1 MLTIKEKFL
10 IVFPSYLIAFLPLFL
25 ITGPFLSDLSVVLVS
40 LIFLINIIIRK
51 ELYLLKNKFFI
62 IFFIFFLY
70 LVFNSFVKFYDVNN
84 LRSSLGYIRF
94 GLFTMGVIYFLDKKP
109 DLLKWLFWVFAFCFV
124 ILIFDGFLQYF
135 LKTNYLNVTLEQGRI
150 TSLFG
155 SEHILG
161 SYLSRLF
168 PIFLGLTFFL
178 YNKKKNYIFLISFFF
193 ILIEVLI
200 FLSGERVAFF
210 FNSLA
215 AVYVILML
223 KDFKKIRFFSFL
235 ASLII
240 ILVISMYDDSAKK
253 RIWDQTINQI
263 GVNSNHLNFFSEGH
277 ESHYKSAYKMFEDNK
292 IIGIGIRNFRN
303 YCNEE
308 KYKVEY
314 KKIII
319 PFLIYHD
326 RSCTTHPHNTYIQLL
341 SETGIIGFSFLL
353 GVFFYF
359 LYLCIIHLFGI
370 IKNKVYYFNNF
381 EICLLAALL
390 ITIWPFIPS
399 GNFFNNWLSIIY
411 YFPLGFLLW
420 SVKKNKK
427 NSNK

>member
-10 IVFPSYLIAFLPLFL
+10 TVFPSYLVALLPLFL

-70 LVFNSFVKFYDVNN
+70 LVFNSFVKFYDINN
-84 LRSSLGYIRF
+84 LRSSISYIRF
-94 GLFTMGVIYFLDKKP
+94 GLYTMGVIYFLDKKP
-109 DLLKWLFWVFAFCFV
+109 DLLKWLFWVFVFCFV
-124 ILIFDGFLQYF
+124 ILIFDGFFQYF
-135 LKTNYLNVTLEQGRI
+135 LKTNYFNVMIEQGRI

-155 SEHILG
+155 SEHVLG

-178 YNKKKNYIFLISFFF
+178 YKDKKNYIFLISFVF

-210 FNSLA
+210 FNTLA
-215 AVYVILML
+215 AVFVILML

-235 ASLII
+235 VSIII
-240 ILVISMYDDSAKK
+240 ILIISMYDNSAKK
-253 RIWDQTINQI
+253 RIWDQTIYQI
-263 GVNSNHLNFFSEGH
+263 GINSKHLNFFSEGH

-308 KYKVEY
+308 KYKIGY

-319 PFLIYHD
+319 PFQIYHD

-353 GVFFYF
+353 CVFFIFYI
-359 LYLCIIHLFGI
+359 Y
-370 IKNKVYYFNNF
+370 
-381 EICLLAALL
+381 A
-390 ITIWPFIPS
+390 PFIYLAS
-399 GNFFNNWLSIIY
+399 LRTKSITLTILK
-411 YFPLGFLLW
+411 FAC
-420 SVKKNKK
+420 
-427 NSNK
+427 

>member
-10 IVFPSYLIAFLPLFL
+10 IVFPSYLVAFLPLFL

-40 LIFLINIIIRK
+40 LIFLTNIIIRK

-70 LVFNSFVKFYDVNN
+70 LVFNSLVKFYDIHN

-109 DLLKWLFWVFAFCFV
+109 DLLKWLFWVFVFCFV

-178 YNKKKNYIFLISFFF
+178 YNKKKKYIFLISFFF

-223 KDFKKIRFFSFL
+223 KDFKKIRLFSFL

-240 ILVISMYDDSAKK
+240 IVVISMYDDSAKK
-253 RIWDQTINQI
+253 RIWDQTINQM
-263 GVNSNHLNFFSEGH
+263 GVNSNHLNLFSEGH
-277 ESHYKSAYKMFEDNK
+277 ESHYKSAFKMFEDNK

-303 YCNEE
+303 YCNDE

-314 KKIII
+314 KEIII
-319 PFLIYHD
+319 PFQIHHD

-353 GVFFYF
+353 YVFFYF

-399 GNFFNNWLSIIY
+399 GNFFNNWISIIY
-411 YFPLGFLLW
+411 YFPIGFLLW

-427 NSNK
+427 NTNK